1 MLIIRNPTAEQITH
15 MIEAAEGKAVNW
27 IAWRD
32 RRLARTDAAFTHE
45 RMADMLG
52 IAEYER
58 GTYRAN

>member
-1 MLIIRNPTAEQITH
+1 

-32 RRLARTDAAFTHE
+32 RRLAWTDAAFTHE

-52 IAEYER
+52 IAESER